1 MLFTVVKPQ
10 QIFHQFQIYTNTNA
24 PRGFIIEKT
33 PSDGNCL
40 FPSLLLVLSESCN
53 LAAFLRLGA
62 CWYEA
67 RHQDHFLDQLKKYGV
82 DNYGSAVA
90 LFESWCREEVRNN
103 YFYDGKS

>member
-1 MLFTVVKPQ
+1 MTSKLRELAALSPEDFLRSRMLFTVVKPQ

-24 PRGFIIEKT
+24 PRGFTIEKT

-62 CWYEA
+62 CWYGA
-67 RHQDHFLDQLKKYGV
+67 RHQDHFLDQLKKDDV
-82 DNYGSAVA
+82 DNYGHQPI
-90 LFESWCREEVRNN
+90 
-103 YFYDGKS
+103 